1 MGLLGFESKAEK
13 QRRLE
18 ELDRKN
24 EQEKLQAEKKGL
36 PFIGVRY
43 EDDYRGKW

>member
-24 EQEKLQAEKKGL
+24 EQEKLQAEKKGCRL
-36 PFIGVRY
+36 LV
-43 EDDYRGKW
+43 